1 MHTQGRPHLSDFELP
16 AKRYF
21 TISEVSELCQ
31 VKAHVLRYWEQEF
44 ALLNPQK
51 RRGNRRYYTYE
62 DIMLVRK
69 IRRLLYDE
77 GFSIMGA
84 RKQLSPATQNVLA
97 QRSHQFNTDLQWA
110 VTELEN
116 ILASLDD
123 DGRC

>member
-1 MHTQGRPHLSDFELP
+1 MRTLGRLPLSEFELP

-84 RKQLSPATQNVLA
+84 RKQLSPATQNALA
-97 QRSHQFNTDLQWA
+97 RQSHQFNTDLQWA
-110 VTELEN
+110 ITELED
-116 ILASLDD
+116 IIASLDQGD
-123 DGRC
+123 CP